1 MLLYLPCTMQGITIW
16 VSKPK
21 TEPIVAP
28 KDPLF
33 DFSECSEQISQDM
46 QTDDKEETVTTSI
59 ERSVINRWL
68 TDKRRL
74 RSGRF
79 SKEFT
84 QLILWLIE
92 DHNKRVNQ
100 SKKRVCVS
108 MCGPRAVA
116 VSAQRCINAAAKQ
129 AGVKIDVELR
139 SETQ

>member
-1 MLLYLPCTMQGITIW
+1 MQGITIW

-33 DFSECSEQISQDM
+33 EFSECSEQISQAM

-92 DHNKRVNQ
+92 DHSKRVNPAGE
-100 SKKRVCVS
+100 KRVCVS
-108 MCGPRAVA
+108 MCGPHAVA
-116 VSAQRCINAAAKQ
+116 VSAQRCINAAKR